1 MNWATVRPTER
12 RALRRLYEQH
22 CQHYK
27 LARRQRQRYLTG
39 LDMLLAWLKP
49 EPGQSWQ
56 EVWELRV
63 EDAGAWQRLT
73 TAQTQE
79 GRTCLYKAAQV
90 LIAYRAVRPGY
101 GWLLDYGLGDG
112 YQLLFDTTERE
123 ARDELRRAAHE
134 LGLGTHAMTGVWRL
148 LGRVLAHTGKSL
160 REVTADDLLELRAA
174 VCGTGHVL
182 GGHFTVARLLFHL
195 GVVKEPLLSPSYFRT
210 TRPTVEQLVD
220 GFGVRNPEVRR
231 AFVLYL
237 KERAPAL
244 DFNSLRQLA
253 YRLVKLFWR
262 DIEER
267 HPEVT
272 SLDIPAKVM
281 EAWKRRLR
289 VLPGGKPRLEVV
301 AILFHIRSFYLDILQ
316 WSQTNPEVWAGYACP
331 CPVRESDL
339 AANRKS
345 VMQQKARTYARI
357 RLMQPLLAQFVARVR
372 SRRDETT
379 RLLDAALGCA
389 EGDGF
394 ELDGARYERVRNRLN
409 EEKRVGTLVP
419 VIVGRLDEPAAPK
432 INCRIKE
439 DRAFWAWAV
448 TEVLRLTGLRCEEL
462 TELTHLSI
470 RDHMTAEG
478 QRVLLLQVA
487 PSKQD
492 RERVLPVCPE
502 LAHALAQIVRRARGN
517 APSIPCIPRY
527 DPLERT
533 VGAPLPYLFQGGP
546 KRQRG
551 VFSREHVRTLLRD
564 ASLELDLR
572 DKDGAP
578 VVFQAHDFRR
588 LFATEAV
595 NGGLPLHI
603 AAKLLGHSDLNTTRG
618 YVAVYEDEVVRHYQS
633 CLARRRAFR
642 PPHEYREPT
651 DAEWAE
657 FARHFRR
664 RRMALGDCYR
674 PYGTDCPHEHACVR
688 CPMLRMDVGQLPRLV
703 EIEAD
708 THRLL
713 DEAKRRGWEGEAA
726 GLETTLVHI
735 KDKKAQVERLRG
747 TDTSL
752 LTTPSSSQTRSAG
765 RGRASGRPRRAAAA
779 RG

>member
-1 MNWATVRPTER
+1 M
-12 RALRRLYEQH
+12 
-22 CQHYK
+22 
-27 LARRQRQRYLTG
+27 
-39 LDMLLAWLKP
+39 
-49 EPGQSWQ
+49 
-56 EVWELRV
+56 
-63 EDAGAWQRLT
+63 
-73 TAQTQE
+73 
-79 GRTCLYKAAQV
+79 
-90 LIAYRAVRPGY
+90 
-101 GWLLDYGLGDG
+101 
-112 YQLLFDTTERE
+112 
-123 ARDELRRAAHE
+123 
-134 LGLGTHAMTGVWRL
+134 
-148 LGRVLAHTGKSL
+148 
-160 REVTADDLLELRAA
+160 
-174 VCGTGHVL
+174 
-182 GGHFTVARLLFHL
+182 
-195 GVVKEPLLSPSYFRT
+195 
-210 TRPTVEQLVD
+210 
-220 GFGVRNPEVRR
+220 
-231 AFVLYL
+231 

-272 SLDIPAKVM
+272 SLNIPTKVM
-281 EAWKRRLR
+281 EEWKCRLR
-289 VLPGGKPRLEVV
+289 VLPNGKPRLEVV
-301 AILFHIRSFYLDILQ
+301 AILFHIRSFYLDIVQ
-316 WSQTNPEVWAGYACP
+316 WSQTRPEVWAKYACP
-331 CPVRESDL
+331 CPIRESDL

-345 VMQQKARTYARI
+345 VLQQKARTHARI
-357 RLMQPLLAQFVARVR
+357 RLMQPFLAQFVAHVR
-372 SRRDETT
+372 SRRDEMK
-379 RLLDAALGCA
+379 RLLAAALECA
-389 EGDGF
+389 EGDSF
-394 ELDGARYERVRNRLN
+394 ESDGVRYERLRNRLN

-419 VIVGRLDEPAAPK
+419 VIVRRLDEPAAPM
-432 INCRIKE
+432 INCRLRE

-470 RDHMTAEG
+470 RDHITTEG

-533 VGAPLPYLFQGGP
+533 IGAPLPYLFQGGP

-551 VFSREHVRTLLRD
+551 VFSREHVRTLLRN
-564 ASLELDLR
+564 ASLELALKDH
-572 DKDGAP
+572 DGAP
-578 VVFQAHDFRR
+578 IVFQAHDFRR

-618 YVAVYEDEVVRHYQS
+618 YVAVYEDEVVRHYQRH
-633 CLARRRAFR
+633 LAKRRAFR

-651 DAEWAE
+651 AAEWTE
-657 FARHFRR
+657 FAQHFRR
-664 RRMALGDCYR
+664 RKLALGDCYR

-688 CPMLRMDVGQLPRLV
+688 CPMLRMDVEQLPRLV
-703 EIEAD
+703 QIEAD
-708 THRLL
+708 TYRLL
-713 DEAKRRGWEGEAA
+713 DEAKRKGWEGETA

-735 KDKKAQVERLRG
+735 KEKQAQVERLRVV
-747 TDTSL
+747 DASL
-752 LTTPSSSQTRSAG
+752 LSTPSPSQTQSVG
-765 RGRASGRPRRAAAA
+765 RGRASGTRRRAAAS

>member
-12 RALRRLYEQH
+12 KALRQLYEQH
-22 CQHYK
+22 CENYH
-27 LARRQRQRYLTG
+27 LAPRQRERYLTG
-39 LDMLLAWLKP
+39 LDLLLAWLRP
-49 EPGQSWQ
+49 GPGQSWQ
-56 EVWELRV
+56 EVWELRA
-63 EDAGAWQRLT
+63 ECAGAWTQLT
-73 TAQTQE
+73 GAQPQE

-90 LIAYRAVRPGY
+90 LIAYRVVRPGY
-101 GWLLDYGLGDG
+101 RWLLDYGLGDL

-123 ARDELRRAAHE
+123 ARRELRRAAHE
-134 LGLGTHAMTGVWRL
+134 LGLGAHALSQVWRL
-148 LGRVLAHTGKSL
+148 VGRVLAHTGKPL

-174 VCGTGHVL
+174 TRGTGHVL
-182 GGHFTVARLLFHL
+182 CGHFTVTRLLFHL
-195 GVVKEPLLSPSYFRT
+195 GIVKEPLLSPSYFRT
-210 TRPTVEQLVD
+210 ERPTIEQLVD
-220 GFGVRNPEVRR
+220 SFGIRNVEVRR

-253 YRLVKLFWR
+253 YRIVKLFWR

-272 SLDIPAKVM
+272 SLNIPAEVM

-316 WSQTNPEVWAGYACP
+316 WSQTRPEVWASYACP

-345 VMQQKARTYARI
+345 VMQQKARTHARI
-357 RLMQPLLAQFVARVR
+357 RLMQPLLARFVAHVRARRV
-372 SRRDETT
+372 ETK
-379 RLLDAALGCA
+379 RLLDTALGCA

-394 ELDGARYERVRNRLN
+394 ELDGARYERLRNRLN
-409 EEKRVGTLVP
+409 EEKRMGTLVP
-419 VIVGRLDEPAAPK
+419 VIVRALDQPDAPK
-432 INCRIKE
+432 IHCRMRE

-470 RDHMTAEG
+470 RDHTTAEG

-502 LAHALAQIVRRARGN
+502 LAHALAQIIKRARGQ

-564 ASLELDLR
+564 ASRELGLR
-572 DKDGAP
+572 DHDGTS

-603 AAKLLGHSDLNTTRG
+603 AAKLLGHSHLNTTRG
-618 YVAVYEDEVVRHYQS
+618 YVAVYEDEIVRHYQTY
-633 CLARRRAFR
+633 LARRRAFR

-651 DAEWAE
+651 DAEWSE

-664 RRMALGDCYR
+664 RKMALGDCYR

-688 CPMLRMDVGQLPRLV
+688 CPMLRMDVEQLPRLIQ
-703 EIEAD
+703 IEAD

-713 DEAKRRGWEGEAA
+713 DEAKRKGWEGEAA

-747 TDTSL
+747 ADASF
-752 LTTPSSSQTRSAG
+752 LTASSPSQTQSAG
-765 RGRASGRPRRAAAA
+765 RGRACGTRRRAAAG